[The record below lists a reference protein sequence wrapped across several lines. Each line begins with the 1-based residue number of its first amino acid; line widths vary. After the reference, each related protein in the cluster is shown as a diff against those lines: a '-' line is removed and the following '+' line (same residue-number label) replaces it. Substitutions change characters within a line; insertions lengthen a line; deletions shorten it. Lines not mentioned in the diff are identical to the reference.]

1 MHDGCNKGGGG
12 KEVKVGV
19 LGGGGLEEFGRSG
32 RDEVD
37 GETACSASTC
47 HPKELA
53 LSFAGSFFILT
64 HVWHSFVPNDNIF
77 FLKDFL

>member
-1 MHDGCNKGGGG
+1 MYL
-12 KEVKVGV
+12 E
-19 LGGGGLEEFGRSG
+19 GLEEFGRSL

-53 LSFAGSFFILT
+53 LSFAGSFFSA
-64 HVWHSFVPNDNIF
+64 HAWHSFVPNDNIF